1 MNAQL
6 IKNKLSEYYYK
17 SLFVDASVDIH
28 PVSLINSV
36 KSIIGIDFDI
46 SHERLLDFS
55 IDYCENHLSV
65 DSIGIFKE
73 VETPSAV
80 SFASLEESLLQRD
93 FNKSVDNVSS
103 LLKVSDGKHII
114 EFLLEYT
121 IKYNIPVYT
130 LVWSVYKMSL
140 FLDHKNI
147 NDSIIFCLKHISNIK
162 MVKKIFYDS
171 ETDINISK
179 YVYNKK
185 SIKKILLYY
194 SILNEDLVRN
204 VNISRYIKRNSS
216 KGFDFSNNSK
226 ELNVH
231 DDQIKYGRKW
241 ISLYLHRI
249 KDNDLESGLIIML
262 DLFRGALKVSNGRYD
277 RQIWNNLN
285 IYLEKF
291 S

>member
-6 IKNKLSEYYYK
+6 VKHKLSEYYYK
-17 SLFVDASVDIH
+17 SLFADASVDIH

-46 SHERLLDFS
+46 SHEKLLDFS

-80 SFASLEESLLQRD
+80 SFASLEESLLQGD

-171 ETDINISK
+171 ELDINISK

-226 ELNVH
+226 ELNVN

>member
-17 SLFVDASVDIH
+17 SLFADASVDIH

-204 VNISRYIKRNSS
+204 VNISRYIKKNSS

-262 DLFRGALKVSNGRYD
+262 DLFRGALKVSSGRYD

>member
-6 IKNKLSEYYYK
+6 VKNKLSEYYYK
-17 SLFVDASVDIH
+17 SLFVDTSVDIH

-55 IDYCENHLSV
+55 IDYCDNHLSV

-80 SFASLEESLLQRD
+80 SFASLEESLLQGD

-147 NDSIIFCLKHISNIK
+147 NDSIIFCLKHVSNSK
-162 MVKKIFYDS
+162 MVKKIFYNS
-171 ETDINISK
+171 ELDINISK

-231 DDQIKYGRKW
+231 DNQIKYGRKW
-241 ISLYLHRI
+241 ISLYIYRI
-249 KDNDLESGLIIML
+249 KDFN
-262 DLFRGALKVSNGRYD
+262 Y
-277 RQIWNNLN
+277 
-285 IYLEKF
+285 
-291 S
+291 

>member
-17 SLFVDASVDIH
+17 SLFADASVDIH

-46 SHERLLDFS
+46 SHEKLLDFS

-162 MVKKIFYDS
+162 MVKKIFHDS

-179 YVYNKK
+179 YLYNKK

-194 SILNEDLVRN
+194 SILNEDLVRH
-204 VNISRYIKRNSS
+204 VNISRYIKRNSF

-241 ISLYLHRI
+241 ISLHLHRI
-249 KDNDLESGLIIML
+249 KDNDLEPGLIIML

>member
-6 IKNKLSEYYYK
+6 VKNKLSEYYYK
-17 SLFVDASVDIH
+17 SLFADASVDIH

-46 SHERLLDFS
+46 SHEKLLDFS

-80 SFASLEESLLQRD
+80 SFASLEESLLQGD

-171 ETDINISK
+171 ELDINISK

-226 ELNVH
+226 ELNVN

>member
-17 SLFVDASVDIH
+17 SLFVDASVDRH

-55 IDYCENHLSV
+55 IDYCENNLSV

-171 ETDINISK
+171 EVDINISK

-231 DDQIKYGRKW
+231 DNQMKYGRKW

-249 KDNDLESGLIIML
+249 KEDDLESGLIIML
-262 DLFRGALKVSNGRYD
+262 DLFRGALKVSNGRCD

-285 IYLEKF
+285 IYLEKL

>member
-17 SLFVDASVDIH
+17 SLFADASVDIH

-46 SHERLLDFS
+46 SHEKLLDFS

-179 YVYNKK
+179 YLYNKK

>member
-1 MNAQL
+1 
-6 IKNKLSEYYYK
+6 
-17 SLFVDASVDIH
+17 
-28 PVSLINSV
+28 
-36 KSIIGIDFDI
+36 
-46 SHERLLDFS
+46 
-55 IDYCENHLSV
+55 
-65 DSIGIFKE
+65 
-73 VETPSAV
+73 
-80 SFASLEESLLQRD
+80 
-93 FNKSVDNVSS
+93 
-103 LLKVSDGKHII
+103 
-114 EFLLEYT
+114 
-121 IKYNIPVYT
+121 
-130 LVWSVYKMSL
+130 
-140 FLDHKNI
+140 
-147 NDSIIFCLKHISNIK
+147 

-171 ETDINISK
+171 ELDINISK

-226 ELNVH
+226 ELNVN

-277 RQIWNNLN
+277 RHIWNNLN

>member
-17 SLFVDASVDIH
+17 SLFVDAPVDIH

-80 SFASLEESLLQRD
+80 SFASLEESLLQAD
-93 FNKSVDNVSS
+93 FDKSVDNVSS

-162 MVKKIFYDS
+162 MVKKIFHDS

-179 YVYNKK
+179 YLYNKK

-231 DDQIKYGRKW
+231 NDQIKYGRKW
-241 ISLYLHRI
+241 ISLYLHRA

>member
-17 SLFVDASVDIH
+17 SLFVDASVDRH

-46 SHERLLDFS
+46 SHEKLLDFS

-231 DDQIKYGRKW
+231 DNQMKYGRKW

-285 IYLEKF
+285 IYLEKL

>member
-17 SLFVDASVDIH
+17 SLFADASVDIH

-46 SHERLLDFS
+46 SHEKLLDFS
-55 IDYCENHLSV
+55 IDYCESHLSV

-147 NDSIIFCLKHISNIK
+147 NDSIIFCLKHIYNIK

-171 ETDINISK
+171 ELDINISK

>member
-17 SLFVDASVDIH
+17 SLFADASVDIH

-171 ETDINISK
+171 EVDINISK

-226 ELNVH
+226 ELNVN

-249 KDNDLESGLIIML
+249 KEDDLESGLIIML

>member
-17 SLFVDASVDIH
+17 SLFADASVDIH

-46 SHERLLDFS
+46 SHEKLLDFS

-162 MVKKIFYDS
+162 MVEKIFYDS
-171 ETDINISK
+171 EMDINISK

-185 SIKKILLYY
+185 SIKKMLLYY
-194 SILNEDLVRN
+194 SISNEDLVRN

>member
-17 SLFVDASVDIH
+17 SLFIDASVDMH

-46 SHERLLDFS
+46 SHEKLLDFS

-73 VETPSAV
+73 VETPSAI
-80 SFASLEESLLQRD
+80 SFASLEESLLQGD
-93 FNKSVDNVSS
+93 FDKSVNNVSF

-204 VNISRYIKRNSS
+204 VNISRYIKKNSS

-262 DLFRGALKVSNGRYD
+262 DLFRGALKVSSGRYD